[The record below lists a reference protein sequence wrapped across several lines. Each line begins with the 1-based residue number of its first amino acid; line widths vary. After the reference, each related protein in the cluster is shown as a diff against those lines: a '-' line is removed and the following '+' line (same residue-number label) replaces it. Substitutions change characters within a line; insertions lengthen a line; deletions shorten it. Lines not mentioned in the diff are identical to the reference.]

1 MTPDVEW
8 LEITTEAYNAIKAR
22 SRTPGEMLG
31 QKTGDNSWLVTLKT
45 ETMERLRKV
54 KFDTESFS
62 DVIVRIMSVT
72 EKGMN

>member
-31 QKTGDNSWLVTLKT
+31 QQTSDTTWLVTLRS
-45 ETMERLRKV
+45 ETMERLRKQ